1 NPAAARALRE
11 YLDEVVTAPITMIF
25 GVMRDKALTEMASIL
40 FPVARELILTQI
52 ENPRAA
58 SIEMMQA
65 AVPDNLNA
73 RVHGS
78 ASAPEALR
86 IAREVTP
93 ANGLICVTG
102 SLYLIGEV
110 QQSLRRGSESTQ
122 QLQAGSP

>member
-25 GVMRDKALTEMASIL
+25 GVMRDKALTEIASIL

-58 SIEMMQA
+58 SIEMMKS

-93 ANGLICVTG
+93 NGLICVTG